1 MTDRRYVVGYY
12 DGFKRYTQTT
22 AGDIKQ
28 KSIEYIRKAAAKK
41 IILHPIVIEGKKIA
55 KSWWGQSWCS
65 NLERYADYESR
76 LERGR
81 KYIRAGAV
89 VDLEI
94 EKGVIY
100 ARVLGS
106 RKTPYE
112 VEIKIKL
119 LAEARCKKLIALCSD
134 KIENVESLVSGT
146 FPDSLKDVFYSKDGL
161 FPSPG
166 EIRFECSCPDWADM
180 CKHVAA
186 ALYGVGARFD
196 EDPLLFFKLRGLE
209 VNSFID
215 TAISSKVEEM
225 LSNAHCRTNRM
236 IDDGDAAKL
245 FSFYQI

>member
-1 MTDRRYVVGYY
+1 VGYY
-12 DGFKRYTQTT
+12 DGFERYTQTT
-22 AGDIKQ
+22 SGKIKQ
-28 KSIEYIRKAAAKK
+28 QSSEYIRKAAAKK
-41 IILHPIVIEGKKIA
+41 ITLHPVIIEGKKIT
-55 KSWWGQSWCS
+55 KSWWGQSWCN
-65 NLERYADYESR
+65 NLERYADFESR

-94 EKGVIY
+94 EEGMIY

-106 RKTPYE
+106 RKTPYKI
-112 VEIKIKL
+112 EIKIKP
-119 LAEARCKKLIALCSD
+119 LAENKCGKLIAQCSD

-146 FPDSLKDVFYSKDGL
+146 FPDSLKDVFFSKDGL
-161 FPSPG
+161 FPSPE
-166 EIRFECSCPDWADM
+166 EIRFNCSCPDWADM

-196 EDPLLFFKLRGLE
+196 EDALLFFKLRGLD

-215 TAISSKVEEM
+215 TAISSKAEEM

-236 IDDGDAAKL
+236 IDDGDASRL
-245 FSFYQI
+245 FSFYTHSDTVV